1 LREVSAAADSVRA
14 GKLDS
19 RLPQVGGNTEIA
31 NLNRSLN
38 EMLSSIEG
46 SLKSR
51 NQTLERMKQ
60 FVADASHELRT
71 PLVTLRG
78 YAELYRKG
86 VIKDKDQIDDAMNR
100 IESEAIR
107 MSELVESLL
116 ALARLDNDAKLNITE
131 GSISS
136 VIESVVTNIQTGH
149 QEAKFSITD
158 LAGKPLKENI
168 DWKFDEA
175 AIRQVLT
182 NLINNAYVFA
192 GEKPIEVAIGK
203 DKENLVIEVIDHGD
217 GIPKQLRTKIFERFF
232 RSDNSRNRDTGGSGL
247 GLAIAKGLVEGHGG
261 TIVADETPGGGA
273 TFRITL
279 PNK

>member
-1 LREVSAAADSVRA
+1 
-14 GKLDS
+14 
-19 RLPQVGGNTEIA
+19 
-31 NLNRSLN
+31 
-38 EMLSSIEG
+38 
-46 SLKSR
+46 
-51 NQTLERMKQ
+51 
-60 FVADASHELRT
+60 
-71 PLVTLRG
+71 
-78 YAELYRKG
+78 
-86 VIKDKDQIDDAMNR
+86 MNR

-136 VIESVVTNIQTGH
+136 VVESVVTNIQTGH
-149 QEAKFSITD
+149 QEAKFSVTD
-158 LAGKPLKENI
+158 LTGNQLKENI

-182 NLINNAYVFA
+182 NILNNAYVFA

-203 DKENLVIEVIDHGD
+203 NNGNLILEVIDHGD
-217 GIPKQLRTKIFERFF
+217 GIPKELRAKIFERFF

-247 GLAIAKGLVEGHGG
+247 GLAIAKGLVEAHTG
-261 TIVADETPGGGA
+261 TIDAVETPGGGA

>member
-1 LREVSAAADSVRA
+1 
-14 GKLDS
+14 
-19 RLPQVGGNTEIA
+19 
-31 NLNRSLN
+31 
-38 EMLSSIEG
+38 MLSSIEG

-51 NQTLERMKQ
+51 NQTLERMKH